1 MARASEHAPGTGAE
15 RRESRKSCKCVK
27 VHCTIEQSYPQVI
40 HKQNHMDYSQWVI
53 FALFL
58 LTAVAFS
65 ASVYA
70 LRRCTALYVTLAS
83 VSSRC
88 SALET
93 QERLTPSKLAALS
106 EFSEALTRAE
116 ELLLKVNRRE
126 IARAK
131 ARSEDG
137 TFAVNG
143 TDSLKDQLRRRA
155 GLRAGQPA
163 PHQ

>member
-1 MARASEHAPGTGAE
+1 MNS
-15 RRESRKSCKCVK
+15 
-27 VHCTIEQSYPQVI
+27 SYPQVI
-40 HKQNHMDYSQWVI
+40 HRLNHGKMGTWAI

-58 LTAVAFS
+58 LTAVACCAS
-65 ASVYA
+65 AYA
-70 LRRCTALYVTLAS
+70 LRRCTVLYAMLAS

-88 SALET
+88 SAVET

-131 ARSEDG
+131 ARADDG
-137 TFAVNG
+137 TYVKVNG
-143 TDSLKDQLRRRA
+143 TETKDQLRMRA
-155 GLRAGQPA
+155 GLIAGRPA

>member
-1 MARASEHAPGTGAE
+1 MATWA
-15 RRESRKSCKCVK
+15 
-27 VHCTIEQSYPQVI
+27 
-40 HKQNHMDYSQWVI
+40 I

-58 LTAVAFS
+58 LTAGAFS

-70 LRRCTALYVTLAS
+70 LRRCIALSAMLVS

-88 SALET
+88 SDLET

-131 ARSEDG
+131 KRSDDG
-137 TFAVNG
+137 TFSANG
-143 TDSLKDQLRRRA
+143 SDSLKDQLRRRA
-155 GLRAGQPA
+155 GLRAGEPA

>member
-1 MARASEHAPGTGAE
+1 MST
-15 RRESRKSCKCVK
+15 
-27 VHCTIEQSYPQVI
+27 
-40 HKQNHMDYSQWVI
+40 WVI

-58 LTAVAFS
+58 LTAAACCAS
-65 ASVYA
+65 AYA
-70 LRRCTALYVTLAS
+70 LRRCTVLSATLAN
-83 VSSRC
+83 VLSRC

-131 ARSEDG
+131 KRSDDG
-137 TFAVNG
+137 TFTVNG
-143 TDSLKDQLRRRA
+143 AESLKDQLRRRA

>member
-1 MARASEHAPGTGAE
+1 MSA
-15 RRESRKSCKCVK
+15 
-27 VHCTIEQSYPQVI
+27 
-40 HKQNHMDYSQWVI
+40 WLI

-58 LTAVAFS
+58 LTAAAFS

>member
-1 MARASEHAPGTGAE
+1 MATW
-15 RRESRKSCKCVK
+15 
-27 VHCTIEQSYPQVI
+27 T
-40 HKQNHMDYSQWVI
+40 I
-53 FALFL
+53 FALCL
-58 LTAVAFS
+58 LTAAAFS
-65 ASVYA
+65 VSAYA
-70 LRRCTALYVTLAS
+70 VRRCIALSATLAS
-83 VSSRC
+83 VSLRC

-93 QERLTPSKLAALS
+93 SERLTPSKLAALS

-131 ARSEDG
+131 QRSDDG
-137 TFAVNG
+137 TFTVNNVS
-143 TDSLKDQLRRRA
+143 SLKDQLRARA

>member
-1 MARASEHAPGTGAE
+1 MNA
-15 RRESRKSCKCVK
+15 
-27 VHCTIEQSYPQVI
+27 SYPQVI
-40 HKQNHMDYSQWVI
+40 HRLDHGKMSTWAI

-58 LTAVAFS
+58 LTGAAFC

-70 LRRCTALYVTLAS
+70 IRQCTVLSATLAS
-83 VSSRC
+83 VNSRLC
-88 SALET
+88 EV
-93 QERLTPSKLAALS
+93 EMREHLTPSKLAALS

-131 ARSEDG
+131 ARADDG
-137 TFAVNG
+137 TYIKPNG
-143 TDSLKDQLRRRA
+143 AQTKDQLRLRA
-155 GLRAGQPA
+155 GLVAGRPA

>member
-1 MARASEHAPGTGAE
+1 M
-15 RRESRKSCKCVK
+15 K
-27 VHCTIEQSYPQVI
+27 QSYPQVI
-40 HKQNHMDYSQWVI
+40 HRLNHGKMATWAI
-53 FALFL
+53 FTFCL
-58 LTAVAFS
+58 LTGLACCAS
-65 ASVYA
+65 AYA
-70 LRRCTALYVTLAS
+70 IRSCIRLSATVAS

-88 SALET
+88 SAVET

-131 ARSEDG
+131 ARADDG
-137 TFAVNG
+137 TYVKVNG
-143 TDSLKDQLRRRA
+143 TETKDQLRMRA
-155 GLRAGQPA
+155 GLIAGRPA

>member
-1 MARASEHAPGTGAE
+1 MGTWA
-15 RRESRKSCKCVK
+15 
-27 VHCTIEQSYPQVI
+27 
-40 HKQNHMDYSQWVI
+40 I

-58 LTAVAFS
+58 LTAGACCAS
-65 ASVYA
+65 AYA
-70 LRRCTALYVTLAS
+70 IRRCIALSATVAS

-88 SALET
+88 SAVET

-131 ARSEDG
+131 KRDDDG
-137 TFAVNG
+137 TFTVNG
-143 TDSLKDQLRRRA
+143 AQSLKDQLRARA

-163 PHQ
+163 PHS